1 MGASVTFGNISY
13 ALLRPLAWLLTHLVC
28 RYHVSGREYVPLSGP
43 LLVAANHLSWYDPI
57 ILALVLPRRVWF
69 FAKMEV
75 FRWPIVGWL
84 CWLTG
89 QIPVHRGEGDRA
101 ALEKA
106 LAYLRE
112 GRALIVFPEGTVE
125 RQEQMIAAHTGMA
138 MLAVRTG
145 ATILP
150 VGHTGTRRILRSR
163 RSWFP
168 RVTIHVGEPLV
179 PVMPEGVA
187 HKVGLQMITQ
197 DVMMRI
203 AGMLPPERRGV
214 YTKPGV

>member
-1 MGASVTFGNISY
+1 MGASITFDDMLY

-28 RYHVSGREYVPLSGP
+28 RYRVSGRERVPLSGP
-43 LLVAANHLSWYDPI
+43 LLVVANHLSWYDPI

-69 FAKMEV
+69 FAKKEV
-75 FRWPIVGWL
+75 FHWPVVGWL
-84 CWLTG
+84 CRLTG

-112 GRALIVFPEGTVE
+112 GKALLFFPEGTVE
-125 RQEQMIAAHTGMA
+125 RQEQMIAAHAGMA

-145 ATILP
+145 ATVLP
-150 VGHTGTRRILRSR
+150 VGHTGTRRILHSL

-168 RVTIHVGEPLV
+168 RVTIHIGEPLV
-179 PVMPEGVA
+179 PVMPEGISRRAV
-187 HKVGLQMITQ
+187 LQMITQ
-197 DVMMRI
+197 DVMIRI
-203 AGMLPPERRGV
+203 AGMLPPESRGV
-214 YTKPGV
+214 YA

>member
-1 MGASVTFGNISY
+1 MGASVTFGNMLY
-13 ALLRPLAWLLTHLVC
+13 ALCRPLAWALTHLVC
-28 RYHVSGREYVPLSGP
+28 RYRVSGREHVPLSGP
-43 LLVAANHLSWYDPI
+43 LLVVANHLSWYDPI
-57 ILALVLPRRVWF
+57 LLALVLRRRVWF
-69 FAKMEV
+69 FAKIEV
-75 FRWPIVGWL
+75 FRWPLVGWL
-84 CWLTG
+84 CRMTG

-112 GRALIVFPEGTVE
+112 GKALLFFPEGTVE

-145 ATILP
+145 ATVLP
-150 VGHTGTRRILRSR
+150 VGHTGTRRILRSL

-168 RVTIHVGEPLV
+168 PVTIHIAEPLV

-214 YTKPGV
+214 YYEV

>member
-43 LLVAANHLSWYDPI
+43 LLVAATHLSWYDPI

-138 MLAVRTG
+138 MLAVRTS

>member
-1 MGASVTFGNISY
+1 MGASVTFGNMLY
-13 ALLRPLAWLLTHLVC
+13 ALCRPLAWALTHLVC
-28 RYHVSGREYVPLSGP
+28 RYRVSGREHVPLSGS
-43 LLVAANHLSWYDPI
+43 LLVVANHLSWYDPI
-57 ILALVLPRRVWF
+57 LLALVLRRRVWF
-69 FAKMEV
+69 FAKIEV
-75 FRWPIVGWL
+75 FRWPLVGWL
-84 CWLTG
+84 CRMTG

-112 GRALIVFPEGTVE
+112 GKALLFFPEGTVE

-145 ATILP
+145 ATVLP
-150 VGHTGTRRILRSR
+150 VGHTGTRRILRSL
-163 RSWFP
+163 RSWLP
-168 RVTIHVGEPLV
+168 PVTIHIGESLV
-179 PVMPEGVA
+179 PVMPEGISRKA
-187 HKVGLQMITQ
+187 ALQMITR

-214 YTKPGV
+214 YYEV

>member
-28 RYHVSGREYVPLSGP
+28 RYHVSGRDHVPLSGP

-57 ILALVLPRRVWF
+57 ILALVLPRRIWF

-84 CWLTG
+84 CRLTG
-89 QIPVHRGEGDRA
+89 QIPVHRGEADRA

-145 ATILP
+145 ATVLP

-168 RVTIHVGEPLV
+168 RVTIHIGEPLV

>member
-1 MGASVTFGNISY
+1 MGAGIKFDNMLY

-28 RYHVSGREYVPLSGP
+28 RYRVSGREHVPLSGS
-43 LLVAANHLSWYDPI
+43 LLVVANHLSWYDPI

-69 FAKMEV
+69 FAKIEV
-75 FRWPIVGWL
+75 FRWPVVGWL
-84 CWLTG
+84 CRMTG

-112 GRALIVFPEGTVE
+112 GKALLVFPEGTVE
-125 RQEQMIAAHTGMA
+125 RQEQMIAARTGMA

-145 ATILP
+145 AIVLP
-150 VGHTGTRRILRSR
+150 IGHTGTRRILRSL

-168 RVTIHVGEPLV
+168 RVTIHIGEPLV
-179 PVMPEGVA
+179 PVMPEGVS
-187 HKVGLQMITQ
+187 HKAALQMITQ
-197 DVMMRI
+197 DVMMHI
-203 AGMLPPERRGV
+203 AGMLPQERRGV
-214 YTKPGV
+214 YNEV